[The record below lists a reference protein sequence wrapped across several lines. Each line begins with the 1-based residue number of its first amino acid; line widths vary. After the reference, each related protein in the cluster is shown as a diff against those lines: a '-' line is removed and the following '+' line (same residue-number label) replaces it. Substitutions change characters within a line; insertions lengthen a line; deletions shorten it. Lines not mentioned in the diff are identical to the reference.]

1 MGVGIAKHLGL
12 SGWKVVCL
20 WVAAIFFLSGCGG
33 DSEEQERQRN
43 EAEYMVYEA
52 YQAKDYPRIIELV
65 DSFKPLGSFSEGK
78 ACYWLGYA
86 YDRMMHKRMAE
97 LYWKMGIAAVENS
110 TDDEDIR
117 VYAGIANRLT
127 GLLSTWTEYEAA
139 LKVAIPATERLKSL
153 GRDTTSEYN
162 NMLIYIGCA
171 QSRFGLNEEKTKNSL
186 EEAYSAH
193 LDNIRRH
200 PHAISYR
207 DAIVGVINISYN
219 YSEIADYEKAR
230 LWLERMSQ
238 LIDGYEKQADA
249 QPDYA
254 DKQRARYNIYLARA
268 LEGLGQKDEA
278 AEAYKRFCQTEYF
291 QTAEGKILA
300 SDYLRL
306 AGRWQDAA
314 DNFGRLDELLKVYRT
329 SYSLEMIQKMHLR
342 KYEVNKKAGRIDTA
356 RAVSMAI
363 TEHLD
368 SAITLSRSAEAREEA
383 AVHKKELEMRAENEQ
398 YDRQRHVGRLIAMA
412 SLIAFLIIYIIV
424 RHRMGARLAKAHNDL
439 KRAYDQLEETT
450 TAKERMESE
459 LRIARDIQMS
469 MVPSVFPEID
479 GLDMFAAMT
488 PAKEVGGDLYN
499 FLLNGQRLYF
509 CIGDVSGKGVPA
521 SLFMTLATH
530 GFLSLA
536 STGRTPAEIATRM
549 NAELSINNEMGMF
562 VTMFICMYDLKQGRI
577 EYCNAGHNPPIIGNA
592 QGQYNFLDVKETNAP
607 IGLWPDLEYVGEEL
621 DLPSGS
627 MMLLYT
633 DGLNEAE
640 NRQQEQYGEERI
652 IQLMTSH
659 PAQTMRDMVE
669 ALKADVDRFRDGA
682 EQNDDLTLLAFRL
695 TQVYSQKI

>member
-43 EAEYMVYEA
+43 EAEHMVYEA

-86 YDRMMHKRMAE
+86 YDQMMHKRMAE

-162 NMLIYIGCA
+162 NMLIFIGCA
-171 QSRFGLNEEKTKNSL
+171 QNRFGLNEDKTKNSL

-207 DAIVGVINISYN
+207 DAIVGVINICYD
-219 YSEIADYEKAR
+219 YLEIADYEKAR

-249 QPDYA
+249 RPDYA
-254 DKQRARYNIYLARA
+254 DKQWARYNIYLARA

-278 AEAYKRFCQTEYF
+278 AEAYKKFCQTEFF
-291 QTAEGKILA
+291 QTAEGKLLA
-300 SDYLRL
+300 CDYLRL

-314 DNFGRLDELLKVYRT
+314 DNFGRMDELLKAYRT

-627 MMLLYT
+627 MVLLYT

-659 PAQTMRDMVE
+659 PAQSMRDMVE

-682 EQNDDLTLLAFRL
+682 EQNDDLTMLAFR
-695 TQVYSQKI
+695 V